1 MTEQIIDN
9 TQGDNTGASADEVN
23 NGQEERLF
31 TQTELNE
38 ILSKRIA
45 QVKQRQPEVDVNE
58 YQELKKLKQSQDE
71 EQMMKRQEFEKL
83 LKQTKSQADA
93 EAQQLR
99 GELEKIK
106 VDGALISA
114 ASKGGSVNPEHI
126 AQLLKANIK
135 LDNSGSVNVV
145 DSEGN
150 VRYTPN
156 ADPMSVDDLVDEF
169 LSANTYYRT
178 AGPSGSGSSG
188 NTQKQSSTSLDLSQ
202 LDLSRPDHREVY
214 RKMKQE
220 GKL

>member
-126 AQLLKANIK
+126 AQLLKTNIK

>member
-99 GELEKIK
+99 GVTDKK
-106 VDGALISA
+106 R
-114 ASKGGSVNPEHI
+114 
-126 AQLLKANIK
+126 QLLNKN
-135 LDNSGSVNVV
+135 
-145 DSEGN
+145 
-150 VRYTPN
+150 
-156 ADPMSVDDLVDEF
+156 F
-169 LSANTYYRT
+169 L
-178 AGPSGSGSSG
+178 
-188 NTQKQSSTSLDLSQ
+188 
-202 LDLSRPDHREVY
+202 
-214 RKMKQE
+214 M
-220 GKL
+220 

>member
-126 AQLLKANIK
+126 AQLLKTNIK

-202 LDLSRPDHREVY
+202 LDLTRPDHREVY

>member
-9 TQGDNTGASADEVN
+9 TQGDNTGASAVEVN
-23 NGQEERLF
+23 NDQEERLF

>member
-58 YQELKKLKQSQDE
+58 YQELKKLKQSQYE

-126 AQLLKANIK
+126 AQLLKTNIK